1 MEINIIPVETHTSAI
16 IKPTPVSTEAI
27 PVGLES
33 LFAQFIE
40 LEVGDGGAS
49 IDTVRTYI
57 SQTQQYFDWCKDN
70 LIPPQSADTEDIKQY
85 RQYLVQSEYANTTI
99 ATKLNVLRR
108 FYQALL
114 KVGLISSNPV
124 TGIKAPRLAI
134 DPAEKITFLELE
146 ELQVLLNHIQS
157 QLDQAKTQK
166 QKLRFLRDRSLL
178 GIMSLEGTR
187 TVEMHQLKIQQITKQ
202 GINTGLRVSAK
213 RASRIVPLTNNL
225 NSQLE
230 EYLEVRGKVIR
241 RKIKP
246 TDYVFVS
253 LSNNNKG
260 KQISRNGIRSIID
273 GYLVA
278 TNLKHTPGRTLTAH
292 SLRHTAGTLALRSG
306 ASLRQVQDL
315 LGHSDPRTT
324 SIYAHIGDRYSNNP
338 AANIEE
344 QL

>member
-1 MEINIIPVETHTSAI
+1 M
-16 IKPTPVSTEAI
+16 
-27 PVGLES
+27 
-33 LFAQFIE
+33 
-40 LEVGDGGAS
+40 GDGGAS

-57 SQTQQYFDWCKDN
+57 SQTQQYFDWCHDN
-70 LIPPQSADTEDIKQY
+70 LIPPQDADAEDIKQY

-99 ATKLNVLRR
+99 STKLNILRR

-114 KVGLISSNPV
+114 NKGLISTNPV
-124 TGIKAPRLAI
+124 IGIKAPREAI
-134 DPAEKITFLELE
+134 DPAAKITFLELE

-166 QKLRFLRDRSLL
+166 QKLRFLRDRSLV
-178 GIMSLEGTR
+178 GIMGLEGTR

-230 EYLEVRGKVIR
+230 EYLEVRRKVIR
-241 RKIKP
+241 RKIKS

-253 LSNNNKG
+253 LSNNNRG
-260 KQISRNGIRSIID
+260 KQISRNGIRGIID
-273 GYLVA
+273 KYLIE
-278 TNLKHTPGRTLTAH
+278 TNLKYTPGRTLSPH
-292 SLRHTAGTLALRSG
+292 SLRHTASTLALRSG

-324 SIYAHIGDRYSNNP
+324 SIYAHIGDRWSNNP
-338 AANIEE
+338 AANVEE
-344 QL
+344 QLN

>member
-1 MEINIIPVETHTSAI
+1 M
-16 IKPTPVSTEAI
+16 
-27 PVGLES
+27 
-33 LFAQFIE
+33 
-40 LEVGDGGAS
+40 GDGGAS

-57 SQTQQYFDWCKDN
+57 SQTQQYFDWCHDN
-70 LIPPQSADTEDIKQY
+70 LIPPQDADAEDIKQY

-99 ATKLNVLRR
+99 STKLNILRR

-114 KVGLISSNPV
+114 NKGLISTNPV
-124 TGIKAPRLAI
+124 IGIKAPREAI
-134 DPAEKITFLELE
+134 DPAAKITFLELE

-166 QKLRFLRDRSLL
+166 QKLRFLRDRSLV
-178 GIMSLEGTR
+178 GIMGLEGTR

-230 EYLEVRGKVIR
+230 EYLEVRRKVIR

-253 LSNNNKG
+253 LSNNNRG
-260 KQISRNGIRSIID
+260 KQISRNGIRGIID
-273 GYLVA
+273 KYLIE
-278 TNLKHTPGRTLTAH
+278 TNLKYTPGRTLSPH
-292 SLRHTAGTLALRSG
+292 SLRHTASTLALRSG

-324 SIYAHIGDRYSNNP
+324 SIYAHIGDRWSNNP
-338 AANIEE
+338 AANVEE
-344 QL
+344 QLN